1 MRIRCCRTDKIAD
14 RKCIISHAVGTDH
27 IDLAYCREA
36 NIQVMTCTGC
46 NTESVAEHA
55 LSLYF
60 ATRRSLVSVH
70 NTLADFEPGRPN
82 EWKSKGECITRNGA
96 PLSFSPMASGKL
108 SWKRTGLLRADLL
121 PAKFTGRNDEK
132 SPLTESQ
139 AA

>member
-1 MRIRCCRTDKIAD
+1 MHSNKKKRKKSSGTNGTTD

-70 NTLADFEPGRPN
+70 NTLADFEPGQPN
-82 EWKSKGECITRNGA
+82 EWKSKGERVTQNGA
-96 PLSFSPMASGKL
+96 PLVFFPGSSLGNGERFS
-108 SWKRTGLLRADLL
+108 
-121 PAKFTGRNDEK
+121 GRK
-132 SPLTESQ
+132 Q
-139 AA
+139 GY

>member
-1 MRIRCCRTDKIAD
+1 M
-14 RKCIISHAVGTDH
+14 GTDH

-82 EWKSKGECITRNGA
+82 EWKSKGKCIEQNGA
-96 PLSFSPMASGKL
+96 PLVFSLGSSQGNGGSFS
-108 SWKRTGLLRADLL
+108 
-121 PAKFTGRNDEK
+121 GRK
-132 SPLTESQ
+132 Q
-139 AA
+139 GY

>member
-1 MRIRCCRTDKIAD
+1 MGLTGATD

-55 LSLYF
+55 VSLYF

-82 EWKSKGECITRNGA
+82 EWKSKGQCVTRNRA
-96 PLSFSPMASGKL
+96 PLPLFLDGFKGIRGRFGGRKQGYSSQIYCLPSVLAEMARSI
-108 SWKRTGLLRADLL
+108 R
-121 PAKFTGRNDEK
+121 
-132 SPLTESQ
+132 
-139 AA
+139 

>member
-1 MRIRCCRTDKIAD
+1 MCEESCGTDVITL

-70 NTLADFEPGRPN
+70 NTLADFGPGRPN
-82 EWKSKGECITRNGA
+82 EWKSKGKCVRQKGA
-96 PLSFSPMASGKL
+96 LFSPVPLVWEAV
-108 SWKRTGLLRADLL
+108 LREA
-121 PAKFTGRNDEK
+121 
-132 SPLTESQ
+132 
-139 AA
+139 

>member
-1 MRIRCCRTDKIAD
+1 VVPIDKTRIYVSQKGPVQLTGPLGK

-27 IDLAYCREA
+27 IDLAYCRQA

-70 NTLADFEPGRPN
+70 NKLADFGPGRPN
-82 EWKSKGECITRNGA
+82 DWKSKGEYI
-96 PLSFSPMASGKL
+96 
-108 SWKRTGLLRADLL
+108 
-121 PAKFTGRNDEK
+121 
-132 SPLTESQ
+132 
-139 AA
+139 

>member
-1 MRIRCCRTDKIAD
+1 MWTRRKLRELTVPPK

-55 LSLYF
+55 ISLYF

-70 NTLADFEPGRPN
+70 NTLADFGPGRPN
-82 EWKSKGECITRNGA
+82 EWKSKGKCIRQNEA
-96 PLSFSPMASGKL
+96 VLSH
-108 SWKRTGLLRADLL
+108 R
-121 PAKFTGRNDEK
+121 
-132 SPLTESQ
+132 
-139 AA
+139 

>member
-1 MRIRCCRTDKIAD
+1 MGLTGATD

-82 EWKSKGECITRNGA
+82 EWKSRGELIMRNGG
-96 PLSFSPMASGKL
+96 PSPFTFSSFTSGRLK
-108 SWKRTGLLRADLL
+108 
-121 PAKFTGRNDEK
+121 GRR
-132 SPLTESQ
+132 ESSRGRRQ
-139 AA
+139 GY

>member
-1 MRIRCCRTDKIAD
+1 MRHTWKQEKAALLTGATD

-82 EWKSKGECITRNGA
+82 EWKSKGERVTQNGA
-96 PLSFSPMASGKL
+96 PLIFFQDGSKERGE
-108 SWKRTGLLRADLL
+108 GLVEENRVTEGRSSVCLL
-121 PAKFTGRNDEK
+121 C
-132 SPLTESQ
+132 
-139 AA
+139 

>member
-1 MRIRCCRTDKIAD
+1 M
-14 RKCIISHAVGTDH
+14 SHAVGTDH

-82 EWKSKGECITRNGA
+82 EWKSKGECTTQNGA
-96 PLSFSPMASGKL
+96 PLVFLQDGSKG
-108 SWKRTGLLRADLL
+108 TGEGLM
-121 PAKFTGRNDEK
+121 E
-132 SPLTESQ
+132 
-139 AA
+139 

>member
-1 MRIRCCRTDKIAD
+1 MGLTGATD

-82 EWKSKGECITRNGA
+82 EWKSKGQCLTRTGA
-96 PLSFSPMASGKL
+96 PLSLFLDDFKGMGGAFVEEFMVTRRRS
-108 SWKRTGLLRADLL
+108 TVCLLC
-121 PAKFTGRNDEK
+121 
-132 SPLTESQ
+132 
-139 AA
+139 

>member
-1 MRIRCCRTDKIAD
+1 MGLTGATD

-82 EWKSKGECITRNGA
+82 EWKSKGECTTRNGA
-96 PLSFSPMASGKL
+96 PSLLSGQLEGNGGRFSGRKQAH
-108 SWKRTGLLRADLL
+108 KRRSTVCLLC
-121 PAKFTGRNDEK
+121 
-132 SPLTESQ
+132 
-139 AA
+139 